1 MFDRPANASRAAALA
16 LILAATLALPA
27 GGAIYRWVDAES
39 RIHYTDSP
47 PPKASAKRIVVEP
60 APPPPAAAPPA
71 QGPAAAS
78 RKPAA
83 GQKVVMYSAEWCGYC
98 KRAAAYLRKRGIP
111 FENVDVE
118 NTSRGVREYAQ
129 LGGRGVPII
138 LVGSERMDGYDEG
151 SLAAMLA
158 SAGW

>member
-1 MFDRPANASRAAALA
+1 LRL
-16 LILAATLALPA
+16 
-27 GGAIYRWVDAES
+27 
-39 RIHYTDSP
+39 
-47 PPKASAKRIVVEP
+47 SAP
-60 APPPPAAAPPA
+60 SAPA
-71 QGPAAAS
+71 QGQAPAS
-78 RKPAA
+78 RKPDA
-83 GQKVVMYSAEWCGYC
+83 GQKVVMYSAQWCGYC

-138 LVGSERMDGYDEG
+138 LVGGDRMDGYDEG

-158 SAGW
+158 NGGW